1 MLFEVKFK
9 LVTQTFDFISLP
21 DIWGPGCYLWK
32 SFQCSKEMLL
42 GQNLCPIPSSLSVLS
57 LFKKIKEKL
66 ALLEKLVWSL
76 EEAK

>member
-1 MLFEVKFK
+1 MLFKVKFK

-32 SFQCSKEMLL
+32 SFQRSKEMLL